1 MVRLQALVAD
11 PELVAAARA
20 AEPDLAGCGSAL
32 EAAEAE
38 LEAAAAELTLAGSR
52 VSALRELAD
61 ELTVRLETLAPL
73 LERRALVRGVASLAD
88 GSSAANR
95 LRMPLSA
102 YVLTARLEQIAEA
115 ASVRLE
121 RMSGGRYLLAHCDER
136 VGRSRKGGLG
146 LEVHDAWTGRER
158 PPSSLS
164 GGETFQAS
172 LALALGLADV
182 VSAEAGGAR
191 LETLFVDEGFGTLGD
206 RALDDVLD
214 VLDGL
219 REGGRAVGVI
229 SHVSE
234 MRQRIPVQ
242 LHVEKGREGSRIRQR

>member
-1 MVRLQALVAD
+1 M
-11 PELVAAARA
+11 
-20 AEPDLAGCGSAL
+20 
-32 EAAEAE
+32 
-38 LEAAAAELTLAGSR
+38 
-52 VSALRELAD
+52 
-61 ELTVRLETLAPL
+61 
-73 LERRALVRGVASLAD
+73 RGVASLAD

-115 ASVRLE
+115 ASLRLE

-136 VGRSRKGGLG
+136 VGRGRKGGLG
-146 LEVHDAWTGRER
+146 LEVLDAWTGRER

-206 RALDDVLD
+206 RRA
-214 VLDGL
+214 
-219 REGGRAVGVI
+219 RRRARRARQPAGGRPRRSA
-229 SHVSE
+229 SSPTSP
-234 MRQRIPVQ
+234 RCASASPCSCTWR
-242 LHVEKGREGSRIRQR
+242 RAARGSRIRQA